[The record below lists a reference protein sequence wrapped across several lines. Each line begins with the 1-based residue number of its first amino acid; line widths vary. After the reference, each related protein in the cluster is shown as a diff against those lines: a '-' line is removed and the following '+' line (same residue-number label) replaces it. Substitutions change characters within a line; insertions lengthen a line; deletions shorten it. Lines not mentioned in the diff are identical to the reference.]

1 MNQKFSWVAWR
12 GAQTLSQITPKIFGS
27 GPFLILQATRKFFP
41 THFQHVPKGL
51 PHIAIFALTS
61 SYAPKT
67 SNFMIGMLFCWVRI
81 NFGWKLSRQFLGI
94 FSMNFALF
102 YGNCL
107 TYHGVWALKIYG
119 FWNHTRPT
127 TLTSCYVLLRVEKSP
142 KKGIREAQSACV
154 QQAIIVYFILCFL
167 LYFAYF
173 YTWISHN
180 LI

>member
-94 FSMNFALF
+94 FFNEFCPILWELLDLSW
-102 YGNCL
+102 CL
-107 TYHGVWALKIYG
+107 GTQ
-119 FWNHTRPT
+119 N
-127 TLTSCYVLLRVEKSP
+127 
-142 KKGIREAQSACV
+142 
-154 QQAIIVYFILCFL
+154 LCFL
-167 LYFAYF
+167 KLYK
-173 YTWISHN
+173 THN
-180 LI
+180 TKFLLRTVKGGKIPQKGDPRSSKCLCPASNHCIFHFMFFVIFCLFLYLNFT